1 MTVNVHIPVLL
12 DRSEAE
18 QFTVVTPFWNVDPE
32 AGTQDTGLDPSQLSV
47 AVGVNVGAAVHTLG
61 AVLVVIFVH
70 PLNTG
75 ASWSATVIVNV
86 HIPVF
91 GVGEFKSEAEHVTVV
106 TPLLKVVPEDGT
118 QVTGREPSQLSVAVG
133 AYVAV
138 AVHTPGAVFRVWLV
152 HPLITGAWLSFTVIV
167 KVQEPVLAV
176 GVFRSE
182 AEQLT
187 VVTPLLKVDPEAG
200 TQVTGREPSQLSVAV
215 GVNVAVAVHTPA
227 AVLIVWLVHPLNV
240 GA

>member
-1 MTVNVHIPVLL
+1 M
-12 DRSEAE
+12 
-18 QFTVVTPFWNVDPE
+18 
-32 AGTQDTGLDPSQLSV
+32 
-47 AVGVNVGAAVHTLG
+47 
-61 AVLVVIFVH
+61 
-70 PLNTG
+70 
-75 ASWSATVIVNV
+75 IVNV
-86 HIPVF
+86 HV
-91 GVGEFKSEAEHVTVV
+91 
-106 TPLLKVVPEDGT
+106 
-118 QVTGREPSQLSVAVG
+118 
-133 AYVAV
+133 
-138 AVHTPGAVFRVWLV
+138 
-152 HPLITGAWLSFTVIV
+152 
-167 KVQEPVLAV
+167 PVLAV